1 MNTNEI
7 KQDEVF
13 MPSTVLPREYHES
26 KLKWEKE
33 NRDFFHLIR
42 DIDTGRSYDV
52 RKTEELKEIEEK
64 LPIIEL
70 KGACEWKLWWE
81 EKKSIR

>member
-42 DIDTGRSYDV
+42 DIDTGNISYN
-52 RKTEELKEIEEK
+52 EK
-64 LPIIEL
+64 IISDL
-70 KGACEWKLWWE
+70 
-81 EKKSIR
+81 

>member
-1 MNTNEI
+1 MSTDEI

-13 MPSTVLPREYHES
+13 MPQTVLPRECHES

-42 DIDTGRSYDV
+42 DIDTGNKSC
-52 RKTEELKEIEEK
+52 EKEILRK
-64 LPIIEL
+64 DFKNHQIT
-70 KGACEWKLWWE
+70 
-81 EKKSIR
+81 